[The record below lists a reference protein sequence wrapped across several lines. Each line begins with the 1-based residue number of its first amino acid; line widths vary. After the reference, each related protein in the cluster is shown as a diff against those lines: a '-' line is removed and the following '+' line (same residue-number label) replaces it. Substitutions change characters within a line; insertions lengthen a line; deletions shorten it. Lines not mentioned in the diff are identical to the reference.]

1 MKPKTA
7 IHLLADQTVKTH
19 AGFETVMG
27 AMRHAPGG
35 VARIPI
41 VKDHGAVRQ
50 AWIPLSSVVWFEDLQ

>member
-7 IHLLADQTVKTH
+7 IHLLADQTVRTH
-19 AGFETVMG
+19 VGYETVMG

-35 VARIPI
+35 VVQLPI

-50 AWIPLSSVVWFEDLQ
+50 AHIPLSSVVWFEDLR